1 MNIFVFCGNLNKVGG
16 VTESV
21 SNFIR
26 AATSSGHSVR
36 SGALAIFKNLY
47 KYDFSYIN
55 YSRPYKRLIAA
66 LLSRL
71 YAKKTV
77 VVYHGLYDFS
87 QAHLTEQLA
96 IHLSDICV
104 LLNEKSYR
112 SFVSVHGEHKAYLQT
127 SLLKEGL
134 RNNTSRAVDKF
145 SKIYNVKF
153 TMLLYCS
160 LLDMNDTYGVDFVY
174 KSLDLLRSKF
184 NSFKVILVD
193 PNSSCSEHAIVTD
206 SNVIHYNHAV
216 DFDSFLKS
224 ADIYI
229 RPTCKDGNSVAINEA
244 LMVGCD
250 VLASDVV
257 DRPVGVHLYKWR
269 DQCDFVNRINDL
281 LYSERLNYV
290 GPSLSLSHFGC
301 LIKVIFPQLVG
312 SVKC

>member
-96 IHLSDICV
+96 IHLSDVCV
-104 LLNEKSYR
+104 LLNEKSY
-112 SFVSVHGEHKAYLQT
+112 
-127 SLLKEGL
+127 
-134 RNNTSRAVDKF
+134 
-145 SKIYNVKF
+145 
-153 TMLLYCS
+153 
-160 LLDMNDTYGVDFVY
+160 
-174 KSLDLLRSKF
+174 
-184 NSFKVILVD
+184 
-193 PNSSCSEHAIVTD
+193 
-206 SNVIHYNHAV
+206 
-216 DFDSFLKS
+216 
-224 ADIYI
+224 
-229 RPTCKDGNSVAINEA
+229 
-244 LMVGCD
+244 
-250 VLASDVV
+250 
-257 DRPVGVHLYKWR
+257 
-269 DQCDFVNRINDL
+269 
-281 LYSERLNYV
+281 
-290 GPSLSLSHFGC
+290 
-301 LIKVIFPQLVG
+301 FPFE
-312 SVKC
+312 SVKIVSQFPACSGHSRITLMPGRTLPVTLSVTMPFI